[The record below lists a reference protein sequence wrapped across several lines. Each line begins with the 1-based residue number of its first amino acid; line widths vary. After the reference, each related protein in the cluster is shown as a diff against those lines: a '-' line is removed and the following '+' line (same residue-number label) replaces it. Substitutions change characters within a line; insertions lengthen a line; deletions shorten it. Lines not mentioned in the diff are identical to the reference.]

1 MAIVVALRLA
11 IDVSYLQI
19 YEIAFVKVPAPLP
32 RPLSLLLPRRRL
44 PLSLSLVLHKIEL
57 CALGF

>member
-1 MAIVVALRLA
+1 MAIVVVLRFA

-19 YEIAFVKVPAPLP
+19 YEIAIVKVSPPLP
-32 RPLSLLLPRRRL
+32 PSLP
-44 PLSLSLVLHKIEL
+44 PSLSTSVFVLHKIEL